1 MATLKLTDTQR
12 VILAAAG
19 ARDSGLILPLPN
31 NLRVNRGTQAIVLRG
46 LLSKDMIAAQP
57 ALPGEEVWESKEDGA
72 HTTLAITST
81 GLAAMGITSAS
92 SGSDEVAPTT
102 KPRRKRTTATETA
115 AIPKSRSKRSP
126 TVERVTDAAAVEPGR
141 DTKLGALLAA
151 LRRKKGA
158 TIANLTEATGW
169 QAHSVR
175 GAISGA
181 LKKKLGLEVTS
192 EKAEGRE
199 RVYRI
204 GGHQK

>member
-1 MATLKLTDTQR
+1 MT
-12 VILAAAG
+12 I
-19 ARDSGLILPLPN
+19 SSPGLE
-31 NLRVNRGTQAIVLRG
+31 AI
-46 LLSKDMIAAQP
+46 
-57 ALPGEEVWESKEDGA
+57 
-72 HTTLAITST
+72 
-81 GLAAMGITSAS
+81 GI
-92 SGSDEVAPTT
+92 GVAPTGDD
-102 KPRRKRTTATETA
+102 KPSEASRTRSS
-115 AIPKSRSKRSP
+115 KSNHSVQAQVRS
-126 TVERVTDAAAVEPGR
+126 EVTSVVTEPGR
-141 DTKLGALLAA
+141 DTKLGALLSA

-158 TIANLTEATGW
+158 TIADLMEATGW